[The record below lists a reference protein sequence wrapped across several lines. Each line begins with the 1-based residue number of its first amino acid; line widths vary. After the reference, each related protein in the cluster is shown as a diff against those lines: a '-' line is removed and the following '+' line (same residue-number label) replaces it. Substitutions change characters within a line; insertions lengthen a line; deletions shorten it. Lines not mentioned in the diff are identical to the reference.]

1 MSFNP
6 SKIVSIMSR
15 HINLARISN
24 FRDLGGYE
32 CRYGE
37 TSFGVLYRSAR
48 IDLASV
54 ADKQKLTQLG
64 IKTIIDLRDDKQK
77 SEHPDFSLP
86 VEGFKNISLP
96 VNGNGRIPVD
106 HEDQIDSYLEMLEE
120 PYSARKVFKAI
131 LNEDKPL
138 LFHCSAGKDRTG
150 CFTMVL
156 LLLAGVSM
164 DDINADYLASF
175 AYLREQAHECK
186 GKLPDVVITPNID
199 FIFEVVDRF
208 NERYGNVNGY
218 LEAIGL
224 SDDEIAGLASILG
237 KQEKSCG
244 AVLFKDGKVL
254 VEHMRLGHYSI
265 PKGHV
270 EKSDKDEF
278 DTALREIREEVGLEA
293 KIIPGFRQ
301 TIYYSPR
308 DGVIKQVVFF
318 AAEANEGDMRLQ
330 EEEVADAYWISPA
343 DAMRVLSHDSDRL
356 VVRNAAYFQAGDSV
370 KKVED

>member
-1 MSFNP
+1 MRLLIAAGGTAGQINP
-6 SKIVSIMSR
+6 PLAIAGALRAADPAAEIHFAGRKEGMEYRLVTQAGYPFH
-15 HINLARISN
+15 HIEVTGFQRRPSLENLRRNAVTIWNLARSGP
-24 FRDLGGYE
+24 R
-32 CRYGE
+32 C
-37 TSFGVLYRSAR
+37 
-48 IDLASV
+48 
-54 ADKQKLTQLG
+54 
-64 IKTIIDLRDDKQK
+64 
-77 SEHPDFSLP
+77 
-86 VEGFKNISLP
+86 
-96 VNGNGRIPVD
+96 
-106 HEDQIDSYLEMLEE
+106 
-120 PYSARKVFKAI
+120 KAI

-208 NERYGNVNGY
+208 NERYGDVNGY